1 MVISDASQL
10 FFCMNGTNWFEKNL
24 KLSLFAR
31 DGVERNVNKAMDW

>member
-1 MVISDASQL
+1 
-10 FFCMNGTNWFEKNL
+10 MNGFSWFEKNL